1 VNKNNRELDKTGI
14 SKVYVGCDW
23 LLSSLI
29 SGLFSLG
36 KVRTDTVKRI
46 SRELLRRFPDRFT
59 GEFESDKQ
67 MVNDLVITP
76 SKRLRNRIAGYIT
89 RLKMVEAERAA
100 ATQVAAEGEPPP
112 FDMGNEQ

>member
-1 VNKNNRELDKTGI
+1 M
-14 SKVYVGCDW
+14 
-23 LLSSLI
+23 SS
-29 SGLFSLG
+29 SVSELFSLG

-46 SRELLRRFPDRFT
+46 SRELLRTFPERFT

-67 MVNDLVITP
+67 MVNELVITP

-100 ATQVAAEGEPPP
+100 ATEVALEGSETPPM
-112 FDMGNEQ
+112 DMGNE